1 MLLSTYRI
9 QLNPGFG
16 FAQARTILP
25 YLKRLGITTLYLS
38 PVLKARAGSTH
49 GYDVVDPN
57 ELNPELG
64 GREQFDGLLE
74 ELEKLD
80 MGLLLDIVPNHMA
93 FSGENQMLVDVLE
106 NGPSSHYFEFFDVQW
121 DHPVESLRGRLLAPF
136 LGSFYGD
143 CLERGEIRLGYD
155 EKGFHVRYF
164 QLRLP
169 LRLDSYVR
177 ILSFRRRE
185 LASRLG
191 RSHPEYVKYL
201 GLLYVLGHL
210 PPGEHDIQAGD
221 RYDQIAFAKAML
233 WELYQEN
240 EQIREFVEENIR
252 INNGKPG
259 VSGSFDALEELLKEQ
274 YFRLAFWKVG
284 TEELNYRRF
293 FNLNELITLR
303 VEEEKVLNQTH
314 SLVFELGG
322 RFTELGLRTD
332 HVDGLYDPL
341 AYLRRLREHFPGAYI
356 VVEKILAL
364 AEELPKA
371 WPVEGTTG
379 YDFLNVVNGLFCNRR
394 NHLKLNKIY
403 RRFQGSDLPFSR
415 LLEEKKRLIAEKH
428 MVGDIDN
435 LANLLKR
442 LAGRYR
448 YGSDFT
454 LYGFKK
460 ALAELL
466 AMFPVYRSYVSAEEL
481 SDADRLRIGEA
492 IRRTKANLP
501 DFVHELEFI
510 EKIFKLRFEE
520 DLDPENQRQWYHF
533 IQRFQQFTG
542 PLMAKG
548 MEDTALYIYNRL
560 LSLNEVGGNPE
571 KFGVSLIEFHHFNKK
586 RSSSWPR
593 TMNATSSHDTKRGE
607 DVRARLNVLSELPM
621 EWEHQVG
628 VWSRSNKRYK
638 AGTDSG
644 EAPDSNDE
652 YLLYQTLVGAW
663 PFAESEIPE
672 FKERLESYLIKAVRE
687 AKVHT
692 AWLAPDSTYEK
703 AFLDFLAAL
712 LDSREDNPF
721 LESFLPFQR
730 RIAWYGM
737 LNSLSQVLLKLTCPG
752 TPDFY
757 QGSEFWD
764 LNLVDPDNRRPVDFA
779 RRSAVLE
786 RIEQT
791 GDGETGELIS
801 GLFSGFEDGAI
812 KLFLVYRALQAR
824 RVHGALFTA
833 GSYTPLG
840 TSGRRKNNLVVFAR
854 NRGSEWAITAVP
866 RFYTELCRPGSLPVG
881 PGTWED
887 TRVRLPRGIRT
898 LRNLITGERLEA
910 RRSLSAED
918 LFAAFPGALLV
929 GEKGKSGVS
938 G

>member
-1 MLLSTYRI
+1 MPLSTYRI
-9 QLNPGFG
+9 QLNSDFG
-16 FAQARTILP
+16 FEQARAILP
-25 YLKRLGITTLYLS
+25 YLKRLGIATLYLS
-38 PVLKARAGSTH
+38 PILKARTGSTH

-57 ELNPELG
+57 RLNPALG
-64 GREQFDGLLE
+64 GQEQFHGLLE
-74 ELEKLD
+74 ELKELD

-106 NGPSSHYFEFFDVQW
+106 NGPSSRYFDFFDVQW
-121 DHPVESLRGRLLAPF
+121 NHPVESMRGRLLAPF
-136 LGSFYGD
+136 LGSFYGN
-143 CLERGEIRLGYD
+143 CLESGEIQLGYD
-155 EKGFHVRYF
+155 EKGFHVRYY

-177 ILSFRRRE
+177 ILSFRQRE

-191 RSHPEYVKYL
+191 RSHPDYIKYL
-201 GLLYVLGHL
+201 GLLYVLRHL
-210 PPGEHDIQAGD
+210 PPGEHDVDARE

-233 WELYQEN
+233 WELHQEN
-240 EQIREFVEENIR
+240 EQIQNFVKENIR
-252 INNGKPG
+252 IYNGEPG
-259 VSGSFDALEELLKEQ
+259 VSESFDALDELLKEQ
-274 YFRLAFWKVG
+274 YFRLTFWKVG

-303 VEEEKVLNQTH
+303 VEDEKVLNHTH
-314 SLVFELGG
+314 SLIFELGK
-322 RFTELGLRTD
+322 RFDDLGLRID

-341 AYLRRLREHFPGAYI
+341 PYLRRLREHFPGAYI

-364 AEELPKA
+364 GEELPQA

-403 RRFQGSDLPFSR
+403 RRFQGSDLPFSH
-415 LLEEKKRLIAEKH
+415 LLDEKKRLIAEKH

-466 AMFPVYRSYVSAEEL
+466 ALFPVYRSYISMDEL
-481 SDADRLRIGEA
+481 SDSDREYIGEA

-510 EKIFKLRFEE
+510 EKVFNLRFEE
-520 DLDPENQRQWYHF
+520 DLDPENQRRWYHF

-548 MEDTALYIYNRL
+548 MEDTALYVYNRL

-571 KFGVSLIEFHHFNKK
+571 KFGISLIEFHHFNRK

-621 EWEHQVG
+621 EWEHQAG
-628 VWSRSNKRYK
+628 VWSRLNNRHK
-638 AGTDSG
+638 ANTDSG
-644 EAPDSNDE
+644 EVPDGNDE
-652 YLLYQTLVGAW
+652 YLLYQTLIGAW
-663 PFAESEIPE
+663 PFAESEIPD

-692 AWLAPDSTYEK
+692 AWLAPDSTYER

-712 LDSREDNPF
+712 LDRREDNPF

-737 LNSLSQVLLKLTCPG
+737 LNSLSQVLLKMTCPG

-757 QGSEFWD
+757 RGSELWD
-764 LNLVDPDNRRPVDFA
+764 LNLVDPDNRRPVDFSLPGA
-779 RRSAVLE
+779 LLQ

-791 GDGETGELIS
+791 GEGAAGQLIAD
-801 GLFSGFEDGAI
+801 LFSSFEDGAI
-812 KLFLVYRALQAR
+812 KLFLIYKTLQAR
-824 RVHGALFTA
+824 NEYGALFTE
-833 GSYTPLG
+833 GSYAPLG
-840 TSGRRKNNLVVFAR
+840 TSGRCKNNLVAFAR
-854 NRGSEWAITAVP
+854 NRGSQWAITVVP
-866 RFYTELCRPGSLPVG
+866 RFCTELCRPGTLPVG
-881 PGTWED
+881 PVPWDD
-887 TRVRLPRGIRT
+887 TRVSLPRGIRS
-898 LRNLITGERLEA
+898 LRNIITGERMEV
-910 RRSLSAED
+910 RRGLSTGTV
-918 LFAAFPGALLV
+918 FAVFPGALLV
-929 GEKGKSGVS
+929 GE
-938 G
+938 